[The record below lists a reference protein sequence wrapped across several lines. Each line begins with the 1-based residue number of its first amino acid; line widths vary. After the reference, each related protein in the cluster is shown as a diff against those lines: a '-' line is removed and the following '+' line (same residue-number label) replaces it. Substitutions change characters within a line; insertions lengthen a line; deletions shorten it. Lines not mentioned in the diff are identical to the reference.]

1 MKITMPYAI
10 TAADTESRIIAGR
23 IVSWNA
29 EGSTSAGRTMFKEDS
44 ITMAKNIKLV
54 LQHDV
59 TRPLGKMVSFEA
71 DAEGITAEFKIAKTT
86 AGNDALEEA
95 ATGLRSDFSVGVDVA
110 EWDNED
116 GVMAISA
123 SNLIEVSLVTD
134 GAIPGAEV
142 AKVAA
147 VDTEDSKAST
157 DVEDATPQPTTEGEQ
172 VSDTTVPEVA
182 PAAETVEA
190 ARVEVKAATAPYIS
204 TTVRNPIVDKASYLE
219 HSVRAKLGNEESRMY
234 VAAAADVT
242 DNAGLVP
249 TRQLTE
255 VINGISNADRPFI
268 DSISRGTLPD
278 AGMTF
283 EIPKITVAPTVAVA
297 SEGGTPSE
305 TDQNAAFVTVN
316 VQKFIGQQTFS
327 LELLDRSSP
336 AFFAELVR
344 QMEFAYAKATD
355 NAVATAMVNGGTD
368 GGNRAALTTGALVAD
383 FVSDAAV
390 SIYKNTLGFAQN
402 IVVSPEQWGALMG
415 LVDGS
420 NRPIFQQTINPQNAG
435 GTLTATAVRGN
446 LLGLNLRVSRALTDG
461 SGVGDN
467 TLIVINPDAYTWYE
481 SPRLSLQTNLI
492 STGQVQ
498 VGYYGY
504 GATAT
509 KLGAGAYRFMVA

>member
-1 MKITMPYAI
+1 MKITMPVAI
-10 TAADTESRIIAGR
+10 TAADAESRIIAGR

-29 EGSTSAGRTMFKEDS
+29 EGNTSAGRTMFKPDS
-44 ITMAKNIKLV
+44 ITMAKNTKLV
-54 LQHDV
+54 LQHDT
-59 TRPLGKMVSFEA
+59 TRPLGKLMSWEQ
-71 DAEGITAEFKIAKTT
+71 DATGIVAEFKIAKTN

-95 ATGLRSDFSVGVDVA
+95 ATGLRSDFSVGVDVQA
-110 EWDNED
+110 WDNQD

-123 SNLIEVSLVTD
+123 SDLVEVSLVTD

-147 VDTEDSKAST
+147 EDSKPST
-157 DVEDATPQPTTEGEQ
+157 DVEDATPNPTTEGEQ
-172 VSDTTVPEVA
+172 VPDTTVPEVA

-190 ARVEVKAATAPYIS
+190 AKVEVKAATAPYIS
-204 TTVRNPIVDKASYLE
+204 TVVRNPIVDKASYLE
-219 HSVRAKLGNEESRMY
+219 HSVRAKLGSEESRMY
-234 VAAAADVT
+234 VAAAADTT

-255 VINGISNADRPFI
+255 VINGISNADRPAI

-283 EIPKITVAPTVAVA
+283 EIPKITVAPTVAIA

-305 TDQNAAFVTVN
+305 TDQNAAFVSVD
-316 VQKFIGQQTFS
+316 VKKFIGQQTFS

-344 QMEFAYAKATD
+344 QMEYAYAKATD
-355 NAVATAMVNGGTD
+355 KAVSDALIAGGTD
-368 GGNRAALTTGALVAD
+368 GGNRTVSAANIAD
-383 FVSDAAV
+383 FVADAAV
-390 SIYKNTLGFAQN
+390 SIYKGTLGFAEN
-402 IVVSPEQWGALMG
+402 IIVSPEQWGNLMG

-420 NRPIFQQTINPQNAG
+420 NRPVFQQTINPQNAG

-446 LLGLNLRVSRALTDG
+446 LLGLNLRVDRQLTTG

-467 TLIVINPDAYTWYE
+467 TMLIVNPDSYTWYE

-504 GATAT
+504 GAVAT
-509 KLGAGAYRFMVA
+509 KLGAGAYRWMVA

>member
-1 MKITMPYAI
+1 MKITMPVAI
-10 TAADTESRIIAGR
+10 TAADAESRIIAGR

-29 EGSTSAGRTMFKEDS
+29 EGNTSAGRTMFEPDS
-44 ITMAKNIKLV
+44 ITMAKNTKLV
-54 LQHDV
+54 LQHDT
-59 TRPLGKMVSFEA
+59 TRPLGKLMSWEQ

-95 ATGLRSDFSVGVDVA
+95 ATGLRSDFSVGVDV
-110 EWDNED
+110 ESWDNKN
-116 GVMAISA
+116 GVMAIKS

-147 VDTEDSKAST
+147 EDSKAST

-190 ARVEVKAATAPYIS
+190 AKVEVKAATAPYIS

-219 HSVRAKLGNEESRMY
+219 HSVRASLGNETSKMY
-234 VAAAADVT
+234 VAAAADTT

-255 VINGISNADRPFI
+255 VINGISNADRPAI
-268 DSISRGTLPD
+268 DSISRGALPD

-283 EIPKITVAPTVAVA
+283 EIPKITVAPTVAAA

-305 TDQNAAFVTVN
+305 TDQNAEFVSVS
-316 VQKFIGQQTFS
+316 VSKYIGQQTFS

-355 NAVATAMVNGGTD
+355 AAVLAALVAGGTD
-368 GGNRAALTTGALVAD
+368 GGNRTVSAANIAD

-390 SIYKNTLGFAQN
+390 SIYKGTLGFAQN
-402 IVVSPEQWGALMG
+402 IIVSPEQWGALMG

-420 NRPIFQQTINPQNAG
+420 NRPVFQQTINPQNAG
-435 GTLTATAVRGN
+435 GDLTATGVRGN
-446 LLGLNLRVSRALTDG
+446 LLGLNLRVDRNMTTG

-467 TLIVINPDAYTWYE
+467 TMIVVNPDAYTWYE
-481 SPRLSLQTNLI
+481 SPRLSLQSNLI

-504 GATAT
+504 GAVAT
-509 KLGAGAYRFMVA
+509 KLGAGAYRWMVA

>member
-10 TAADTESRIIAGR
+10 TAADAESRIIAGR

-44 ITMAKNIKLV
+44 INMAKNIKLV

-59 TRPLGKMVSFEA
+59 TRPLGKLVSFEK
-71 DAEGITAEFKIAKTT
+71 DATGITAEFRIAKTT

-95 ATGLRSDFSVGVDVA
+95 ATGLRSDFSVGVDVE

-142 AKVAA
+142 EKVAA
-147 VDTEDSKAST
+147 EDTQVSETTQEETKS
-157 DVEDATPQPTTEGEQ
+157 TTEGEQ

-190 ARVEVKAATAPYIS
+190 AKVEVKAATAPY
-204 TTVRNPIVDKASYLE
+204 
-219 HSVRAKLGNEESRMY
+219 MY
-234 VAAAADVT
+234 VAAAADLT

-268 DSISRGTLPD
+268 DSITTGALPD

-305 TDQNAAFVTVN
+305 TDQNAAFVSVN

-355 NAVATAMVNGGTD
+355 AAVGTALITGGTD
-368 GGNRAALTTGALVAD
+368 GGNRAALTTGALVSD

-390 SIYKNTLGFAQN
+390 SIYKGTLGFAQN

-446 LLGLNLRVSRALTDG
+446 LLGLNLRVSRALTDTAG
-461 SGVGDN
+461 LGDN
-467 TLIVINPDAYTWYE
+467 TLIVVNPDAYTWYE

-504 GATAT
+504 GAIAT
-509 KLGAGAYRFMVA
+509 KLGAGAYRYMVA

>member
-1 MKITMPYAI
+1 MKITMPVAI
-10 TAADTESRIIAGR
+10 TAADAESRIIAGR

-29 EGSTSAGRTMFKEDS
+29 EGNTSAGRTMFKPDS
-44 ITMAKNIKLV
+44 ITMSKNTKLV
-54 LQHDV
+54 LQHDT
-59 TRPLGKMVSFEA
+59 TRPLGKLVSYEQ

-95 ATGLRSDFSVGVDVA
+95 ATGLRSDFSVGVDV
-110 EWDNED
+110 ESWDNKD
-116 GVMAISA
+116 GVMAISS

-147 VDTEDSKAST
+147 EDTEVSETSQEET
-157 DVEDATPQPTTEGEQ
+157 QSTTEGEQ

-190 ARVEVKAATAPYIS
+190 AKVEVKAATAPYIS

-219 HSVRAKLGNEESRMY
+219 HSVRAKMGSEESRMY

-242 DNAGLVP
+242 DNVGLVP
-249 TRQLTE
+249 TRQLTT
-255 VINGISNADRPFI
+255 VINGISNADRPAI
-268 DSISRGTLPD
+268 DSISTGALPD

-283 EIPKITVAPTVAVA
+283 EIPKITVAPTVAIA
-297 SEGGTPSE
+297 AEGGTPSE
-305 TDQNAAFVTVN
+305 TDQNAAFVSVD
-316 VQKFIGQQTFS
+316 VKKYIGQQTFS

-344 QMEFAYAKATD
+344 QMEFAYAKASD
-355 NAVATAMVNGGTD
+355 AAVVAALIAGGTD
-368 GGNRAALTTGALVAD
+368 GGNRSISTGADVAD
-383 FVSDAAV
+383 FVADAAV
-390 SIYKNTLGFAQN
+390 SVYKGTLGFAQN
-402 IVVSPEQWGALMG
+402 IIVSPEQWGVLMG
-415 LVDGS
+415 LVDSS

-435 GTLTATAVRGN
+435 GDLTATAIRGN
-446 LLGLNLRVSRALTDG
+446 LLGLNLRVDRNLTTG
-461 SGVGDN
+461 SGLGDN
-467 TLIVINPDAYTWYE
+467 TMIIVNPDAYTWYE

-504 GATAT
+504 GAIAT
-509 KLGAGAYRFMVA
+509 KLGAGAYRWMVA